1 MHRANPTPALS
12 GFQLIYLIPDIWIL
26 TFHVFIQIKLFNL
39 GDLDIKQKAEIDDGR
54 EWAY

>member
-1 MHRANPTPALS
+1 MHRANPTLALS

-26 TFHVFIQIKLFNL
+26 TFHVFIQIMCINL
-39 GDLDIKQKAEIDDGR
+39 GDLDIKQQAKIDDGR